1 MTNTPA
7 PDDRPGLGD
16 PGSLFVEEQRFA
28 VVPEWVIDAEISDG
42 AFRLYSLLLRYGNS
56 SGCRMPSRA
65 LLARRLHRSVDT
77 VDRTMRELVSAG
89 IVRVEHRHDGRQ
101 HLTNR
106 YHVGTTNPQPQ
117 TRRSDSGRSLA
128 ATPDR
133 PFEGGRMR
141 AATPGRTSAA
151 TVAADLRP
159 NPEIPTDTPPPP
171 TPERRGDRHRARE
184 EEWGRQLL
192 DECGIDDLDALATRC
207 AESRRVVGQST
218 TRWTSACLLPAITLA
233 VRHRG
238 WPARLVQPALL
249 AVAADPS
256 TRSPMRLAEAGPWW
270 DQADEP
276 DPADGQELAE
286 WNAQL
291 DELDGR
297 RPTLQAQAR
306 AELEAEH
313 LPLTRSSV
321 TRRAIEI
328 LDRSPA
334 STAHAG
340 GDAA

>member
-1 MTNTPA
+1 MTNPSA
-7 PDDRPGLGD
+7 PDDRPDLGD
-16 PGSLFVEEQRFA
+16 PGSLLVEEQRFA

-77 VDRTMRELVSAG
+77 VDRAMRELVAAG
-89 IVRVEHRHDGRQ
+89 VVRVEHRHDGLQ

-106 YHVGTTNPQPQ
+106 YHVRTTNPHPQ
-117 TRRSDSGRSLA
+117 TRRSDGGRSSA

-141 AATPGRTSAA
+141 AATPGRTGAA

-159 NPEIPTDTPPPP
+159 NPEIPTDIPPPP
-171 TPERRGDRHRARE
+171 TPARHADRHRARE
-184 EEWGRQLL
+184 EEWGGQLL
-192 DECGIDDLDALATRC
+192 NECDIDDLDALAARC
-207 AESRRVVGQST
+207 AESRRAAGQSA
-218 TRWTSACLLPAITLA
+218 TRWTPACLIPAITLA

-238 WPARLVQPALL
+238 WPARLVEPALL

-270 DQADEP
+270 DQADGP
-276 DPADGQELAE
+276 ITADDRELAE
-286 WNAQL
+286 WNARL

-297 RPTLQAQAR
+297 RPALQAQAR
-306 AELEAEH
+306 AELESEH

-328 LDRSPA
+328 LGRSPVPG
-334 STAHAG
+334 AHAG